1 MCWCDFMKRLVIFT
15 IFLNQIHCSDRF
27 YSKFEELN
35 NKDFA
40 RIIQLAGYQG
50 DVVKIKLGYDDV
62 KEFVNKEVDFP
73 YISGFRKYYYSC
85 DINEV
90 VTKCFQKLHEKVLSM
105 DFVLRCNVHFLL
117 KNGTQEDIGDNYKGE
132 IDDTNLTTFYFVTH
146 ELGIFESDFILFY
159 SGGNA
164 HNLRIFDENKGYR
177 TYFMKSSEI
186 EFECIPFSA
195 VIKAEKIVKGHV
207 PEDEIEEIK
216 ANNFKINN
224 EVPPIV
230 SQPSKDGNVPF
241 EKKNPSTTNGNG
253 KGNGPK
259 TCCC

>member
-15 IFLNQIHCSDRF
+15 IFYQIHCSGRF
-27 YSKFEELN
+27 DSKFEELN

-40 RIIQLAGYQG
+40 NIIQLAYQNG
-50 DVVKIKLGYDDV
+50 VVKIELGYDDV

-73 YISGFRKYYYSC
+73 YIPGFRKYYYSC

-90 VTKCFQKLHEKVLSM
+90 VTKCFQKLCEEVLSM

-117 KNGTQEDIGDNYKGE
+117 KNGTQEDIGDDYKGE
-132 IDDTNLTTFYFVTH
+132 IDDTNLTTFYFVPH
-146 ELGIFESDFILFY
+146 ELGIFESDSMFFY
-159 SGGNA
+159 RGGEVY
-164 HNLRIFDENKGYR
+164 NLRIFDANKGYR
-177 TYFMKSSEI
+177 TYFMKGSEI

-195 VIKAEKIVKGHV
+195 VRKAEKTVKGPV

-216 ANNFKINN
+216 ANKFFKINN

-230 SQPSKDGNVPF
+230 SQPSKDGTVPF

-253 KGNGPK
+253 KGNCA
-259 TCCC
+259 CCC